1 VQENNPEARTW
12 GILCHVASIG
22 GFVVP
27 FGNILEPLIIWL
39 IKKEEDPYIDA
50 QGKESL
56 NFQISITIYG
66 TILFL
71 LFIIAAL
78 LPNFAAL
85 LPNFSVLL
93 VWLALLGFVVTVV
106 ILVILGSVQASKGNI
121 YRYPFTIR
129 FLR

>member
-22 GFVVP
+22 GFLVP
-27 FGNILEPLIIWL
+27 FGNILGPLIIWL

-56 NFQISITIYG
+56 NFQISITIYW

-78 LPNFAAL
+78 ILR
-85 LPNFSVLL
+85 NFSVLL

>member
-1 VQENNPEARTW
+1 MQENNPEARTW

-27 FGNILEPLIIWL
+27 FGNILGPLIIWL

-56 NFQISITIYG
+56 NFQISITIYW

-78 LPNFAAL
+78 ILR
-85 LPNFSVLL
+85 NFSVLL

>member
-1 VQENNPEARTW
+1 MQEHNPEDRTW
-12 GILCHVASIG
+12 GILCHVASIA

-27 FGNILEPLIIWL
+27 FGNIFGPLIIWL

-66 TILFL
+66 AILFV
-71 LFIIAAL
+71 LFVIAFL
-78 LPNFAAL
+78 IS
-85 LPNFSVLL
+85 PNFSFVLF
-93 VWLALLGFVVTVV
+93 VWLALLGFLGTVV

-121 YRYPFTIR
+121 YKYPFTIR

>member
-1 VQENNPEARTW
+1 MQENNPEARTW

-22 GFVVP
+22 GFLVP
-27 FGNILEPLIIWL
+27 FGNILGPLIIWL

-56 NFQISITIYG
+56 NFQISITIYW

-78 LPNFAAL
+78 ILR
-85 LPNFSVLL
+85 NFSVLL